1 MKSDINIHMQIH
13 PVFTNR
19 QNKEWRIRIS
29 IYKYL
34 IRKFSIILK
43 IEINI

>member
-19 QNKEWRIRIS
+19 QNRVANKDLDI
-29 IYKYL
+29 
-34 IRKFSIILK
+34 
-43 IEINI
+43 